1 MHICPFLWRL
11 PNPMYMVPSMPRADP
26 SQIKSKYFL
35 SPQIFKQFNLYKFWN
50 QWQFDKIFMWCHSI
64 KACFNCHSNLSFDE
78 RSIAA
83 HVPRDLPLY
92 YGTDDGH
99 LRAVLVSFCRYRA
112 RGLTEVLVFNVLP
125 YRLQSLRGSC
135 WPANRLYSIIRL
147 LD

>member
-1 MHICPFLWRL
+1 
-11 PNPMYMVPSMPRADP
+11 
-26 SQIKSKYFL
+26 
-35 SPQIFKQFNLYKFWN
+35 
-50 QWQFDKIFMWCHSI
+50 MWCHSI

-112 RGLTEVLVFNVLP
+112 RGLTESWSSMSFRIGCNLSEV
-125 YRLQSLRGSC
+125 
-135 WPANRLYSIIRL
+135 PAGQLTDCIV
-147 LD
+147 